1 MRAEAPPRGGSQNS
15 PRGLRHENISCT
27 TIKTENRLRPAQHC
41 KLQKTI
47 SEKKRLQTTQF
58 YELQKPQNH
67 RNRRKT
73 RPKNNYSY
81 NPAAPLRCQRTAES
95 TNHADK
101 SRSPCHSGC
110 EVAGSE
116 DKTKII
122 DAKKS
127 IKYKTTAQKE
137 RWLSDCM
144 SESQRQHPSERHQS
158 PEPTESAGAGLS
170 PTSTRF
176 SSEMPSDR

>member
-1 MRAEAPPRGGSQNS
+1 MRAEAPPCGGSQNS
-15 PRGLRHENISCT
+15 PRWLRHENISCT

-47 SEKKRLQTTQF
+47 SEKNDCKQRKPTNCKTAKKQRSNNRKQTTI
-58 YELQKPQNH
+58 P
-67 RNRRKT
+67 
-73 RPKNNYSY
+73 
-81 NPAAPLRCQRTAES
+81 NPPAPLRRQRTAES
-95 TNHADK
+95 TNHADANHD
-101 SRSPCHSGC
+101 PHHSGC